1 MGMVLSMRAMIWL
14 GAIGALVAGVVTSAA
29 VGPVQSAPVRA
40 PDFHLTLLGGGA
52 VSLSTFKGKPLV
64 LLFWAPW

>member
-14 GAIGALVAGVVTSAA
+14 GAIGALVASAA
-29 VGPVQSAPVRA
+29 VGPVQAAPVRA